1 MSIASP
7 IDRMDNSG
15 SAYTVAI
22 AILSW
27 NQRDTTLQCLRSL
40 VEADYPPSQ
49 VVVWDNGSTDG
60 TDVAVADEFPAIIFY
75 RSEKNLGV
83 ASGRNA
89 VAKLAY
95 DTLHSDYILF
105 LDNDMQV
112 TPGFLEALL
121 EPFADENKLA
131 QTTAK
136 ILTMDNTNRIDA
148 AGGSIVNFASGTIVP
163 VGYGEVD
170 TGQFDTTRK
179 CLPGGGGTMVRM
191 DVFSMLS
198 GFDPIF
204 DPYGPEDLDF
214 SFRVREAGYYGRYVP
229 EAVIYHDHHRSVSNG
244 KFDETYASNK
254 LQHWMILLQRYA
266 MPSQK
271 IGFFLFGGPIGAVR
285 ITFRELSRRNPGAIK
300 GILSGIWRYCAGR
313 WSR

>member
-1 MSIASP
+1 MSIAFP
-7 IDRMDNSG
+7 IRRMDNSEP
-15 SAYTVAI
+15 ARAVAI

-40 VEADYPPSQ
+40 VKADYPPSQ
-49 VVVWDNGSTDG
+49 IVVWDNGSTDG
-60 TDVAVADEFPAIIFY
+60 TDAAVAREFPAAIFC
-75 RSEKNLGV
+75 RSEENLGV

-89 VAKLAY
+89 AATLAN
-95 DTLHSDYILF
+95 DTLHSDHILF
-105 LDNDMQV
+105 LDNDMKV
-112 TPGFLEALL
+112 TRGFLEALL
-121 EPFADENKLA
+121 EPFKNEKKLA

-136 ILTMDNTNRIDA
+136 ILTMDDTNRINA
-148 AGGSIVNFASGTIVP
+148 AGGSVVNFASGTIVP
-163 VGYGEVD
+163 VGYGEPD

-214 SFRVREAGYYGRYVP
+214 SFRVQEAGYYGRYVP

-244 KFDETYASNK
+244 KFDETYARNK
-254 LQHWMILLQRYA
+254 FQHWMILLRRHA
-266 MPSQK
+266 TPSQK
-271 IGFFLFGGPIGAVR
+271 VGFFLFGGPIGAVR
-285 ITFRELSRRNPGAIK
+285 IAFRELSRRNPGAIK
-300 GILSGIWRYCAGR
+300 GLLSGIWRYCAGR
-313 WSR
+313 LSR